1 MHFENKNFEECFQE
15 YFSQILIMKI
25 VTLSSVGHIEN
36 KTVRKKYKFESTYG
50 LFSRS
55 SHRGPVRKS
64 I

>member
-36 KTVRKKYKFESTYG
+36 KTVRKKYKLESTYE